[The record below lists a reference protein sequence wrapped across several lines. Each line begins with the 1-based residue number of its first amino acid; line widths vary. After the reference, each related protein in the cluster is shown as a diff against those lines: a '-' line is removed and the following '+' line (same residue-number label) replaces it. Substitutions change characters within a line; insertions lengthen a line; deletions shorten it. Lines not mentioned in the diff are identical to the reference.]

1 MKIQR
6 RFQKN
11 SRSGFTL
18 LEVLLVLAIIIAMM
32 AIVVPNF
39 LGRKQEADI
48 KSTIIAIKNFEQAAK
63 LYAAE
68 NTEGYPHGSTEEVL
82 QKMMAP
88 VDQIT
93 QRPKPPYIEETPMDA
108 WGNQLMYEYPA
119 TGDRQTLGGKPA
131 IWSAGADGQE
141 GTEDDENLN
150 NWTTQNTANL

>member
-1 MKIQR
+1 MKTQR
-6 RFQKN
+6 RFQKS

-48 KSTIIAIKNFEQAAK
+48 KSTVIAIKNFEQAAK

-68 NTEGYPHGSTEEVL
+68 NKGYPVGSAEEAMQQL
-82 QKMMAP
+82 MAP
-88 VDQIT
+88 IDEIT
-93 QRPKPPYIEETPMDA
+93 GRPKPAYLEETPMDA
-108 WGNQLMYEYPA
+108 WGKPLMYEHPA
-119 TGDRQTLGGKPA
+119 TGERQTLGGKPA
-131 IWSAGADGQE
+131 IWSAGVDGQE

>member
-6 RFQKN
+6 RFQKS

-68 NTEGYPHGSTEEVL
+68 NKGYPKGSAEEVVQQL
-82 QKMMAP
+82 MAP
-88 VDQIT
+88 VDEIT
-93 QRPKPPYIEETPMDA
+93 GRSKPPYIEETPVDA

-131 IWSAGADGQE
+131 IWSAGQNGQE
-141 GTEDDENLN
+141 GDEDDMMLN
-150 NWTTQNTANL
+150 NWTTQNTADL

>member
-6 RFQKN
+6 RFQKS

-48 KSTIIAIKNFEQAAK
+48 KSTVIAIKNFEQAAK

-68 NTEGYPHGSTEEVL
+68 NKGYPKGSAEEVVQQL
-82 QKMMAP
+82 MAP
-88 VDQIT
+88 VDEIT
-93 QRPKPPYIEETPMDA
+93 QRPKPPYIEETPIDA
-108 WGNQLMYEYPA
+108 WGNPLMYEFPA
-119 TGDRQTLGGKPA
+119 TGERPTLGGKPA
-131 IWSAGADGQE
+131 IWSAGVDGQE
-141 GTEDDENLN
+141 GTEDDTNLN
-150 NWTTQNTANL
+150 NWTTQNTADL